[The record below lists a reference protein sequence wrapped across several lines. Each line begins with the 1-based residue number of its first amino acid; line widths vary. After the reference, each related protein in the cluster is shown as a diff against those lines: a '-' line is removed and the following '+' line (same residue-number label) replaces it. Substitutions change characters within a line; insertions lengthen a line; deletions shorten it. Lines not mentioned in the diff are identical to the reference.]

1 MFSTKKDIDRHVKT
15 SLNKLPENERY
26 LRGLAIA
33 RQYFKLNEYASAEHW
48 LSCYLSVQEDS
59 APAHKLLGQCYE
71 KQKKFDRAI
80 TSYQRS
86 LQLDSKQTGLI
97 TDVCKLLLMDD
108 NLTKHLSKAKHWCD
122 LAESERINHEAV
134 LNLKLKVAN
143 KDAGADSK
151 LVKDIILKEV
161 LARPLDPLLR
171 VRLVDHLL
179 EEKKLDEAFKY
190 CFELEMKFC
199 EPFMQS
205 SEWTNGVANML
216 AKFAEAPVEGG
227 KQKHWNYY
235 LLQALVLDRQIYLN
249 LLADSTMETIKR
261 SNLKEIA
268 QKLFKLDQ
276 TLLQVAE
283 KGRNAA
289 PQKQM
294 ADAYLRHYRG
304 QLLLYSAALLFK
316 AAQDQTGGAG
326 EGGGRARDT
335 SKKCLALLL
344 MAYQCGVPDPD
355 EPWLKQSSE
364 MARHLVGFWS
374 KQAAFRCC
382 QAGSTLVS
390 CVEDG
395 PDVSV
400 LAQIQSVTESK
411 VWTTAD
417 DLVNQIRQ
425 LCSDP
430 GWRQSVARAL
440 YTSGDLSSKATS
452 SGYFVKDGVAFG
464 EPQYVLPKR
473 EQLELY
479 VELAQSLYPSS
490 LPYLVYLGLVVGTEN
505 LSDFHCKAF
514 PRLNFS
520 TNNLNN
526 SNLETLNQ
534 LDMDSFLYCCILIAQ
549 SNLDGNRQLSQQQ
562 GRPAFLPAAN
572 LMPLLC
578 EDNKID
584 WWSVAYNL
592 IKSSTAKEAAASV
605 AEQRQLLEHGIQA
618 IRGTDA
624 PLCDVM
630 VLLKLGQVLA
640 KRAAASTLT
649 KAEERRY
656 VETRAE
662 AVYRA
667 GVLLWKMRAESSYG
681 GGMDGGAST
690 GYGSGLF
697 FKYAA
702 KSYDCQQELAKLA
715 ESAIT
720 FLAGVYFKHGRY
732 EEFTQDFGGIPLP
745 FAAYFRA
752 EAFKKLDEQNKTP
765 LKSKKF
771 YSERARE
778 CIRQTQ
784 RYLELPY
791 VERNHP
797 LNYVVQSEI
806 KRLSFTNDSLDGSL
820 NTSANGAIGASADDS
835 DHFQSFTSS
844 MTNPG
849 MTSGGG
855 GGGGMSA
862 ALSRSISERDAA
874 SAAATAAASLCL
886 SKTND
891 LEALMRQMME
901 TLTFVKED
909 VLGIRNDVG
918 DMQDRLVKIEENIYR
933 KPTEAKGGA
942 PNATATSTPMGV
954 NDSASVSAAA
964 AAAAVQ
970 AMNDM
975 YMMDEL
981 QSSASALAYQ
991 HAAAAAAAAARAPVM
1006 GGVGMGTPQQPASAL
1021 PYHTLYGAN
1030 AYQSYMPGQIQQHQ
1044 QQQQQQHQQQ
1054 QMLTPRG
1061 HAMTG
1066 AMGASPMHSAAYQH
1080 HPDNLLVAAG
1090 SSPAAG
1096 GGYHMPGFQQAVPP
1110 PPVAPQPEPQ
1120 VAPVMHSTPTA
1131 VSQMVAPAPKT
1142 AASANLSIEQSLQT
1156 PALLSS
1162 WNSTYNNSFM
1172 AQTSTPSVS
1181 NILPAHITSSV
1192 ELKGGAP
1199 VNVVITSSDP
1209 LPPPPSVNSSTF
1221 AAGAAVQPTY
1231 SVTIPPQHIKH
1242 SNTGASIAQG
1252 TTGNSNAPK
1261 LEMVSPAANTKFPM
1275 PSIVS
1280 TGGLTNSK
1288 PAAAA
1293 PAPATA
1299 PAAALTP
1306 SFFANMVSPAKM
1318 AAEANQADEEED
1330 DDDKNVSGSAE
1341 YDPRPDFQPIIPL
1354 PDEIVVRTGEED
1366 EEQIFTGRSKLLRL
1380 VDREWKE
1387 RGLGELKILR
1397 SKADRSKYRIVMR
1410 REQVHKICA
1419 NHYITPELIIKPMEK
1434 RKECYIWA
1442 AMDFADEE
1450 PRKESFCARFGTA
1463 ALANEFYAAFVAA
1476 RDEVARLRAASGDQQ
1491 SSAAPPPATMG
1502 SFAYSS
1508 TPKSSAASS
1517 TPAAAAPVQSQAT
1530 AKPFG
1535 EFSFAKNYT
1544 PPAVVGTK
1552 ASAKGPDSTPT
1563 SSTVQGG
1570 SDAKPS
1576 PFASFTFKAQT
1587 PGGSASSPFGNI
1599 FGGAGVVAG
1608 APSLGFEERDFSC
1621 AHETN
1626 VVGLKRK
1633 EQQAGMW
1640 IDCAVSN
1647 GQLRLLTSQSAVR
1660 LLMRNGA
1667 NTTVHLNHVLS
1678 KEVQIKASDKTACS
1692 WTVQQD
1698 AAYPAVTGPISFMAQ
1713 FKTADER
1720 DRFVAAVQKA
1730 FPGSTSGPAAVAG
1743 GGAKTASGFGDLF
1756 KPKTGS
1762 WDCPGCYVNNK
1773 ADSAQC
1779 VACNGP
1785 RDPSK
1790 KEEQKPSLSG
1800 GLFGNL
1806 APPTEA
1812 ASKFTFGMPS
1822 SSVTVTPITFGSAA
1836 NTKKPLQEQP
1846 AKAAPVTST
1855 PVAKGV
1861 STGGGGG
1868 GFGDQF
1874 KPKPGSWTCN
1884 GCYLSNGADA
1894 LYCMSCESPKDDTV
1908 PKKSAGGAAGGLLKG
1923 ATDTAPKISFAAGG
1937 GFTFGLPSSTT
1948 ITPVTSP
1955 AMATGTATTTIS
1967 ATSLPPQQQQP
1978 VFGGGFSFGNP
1989 MKPPQSASSTVAT
2002 AGTTAAAAATTTTT
2016 LDKPAFKFEL
2026 PTPSGGLSFGSK
2038 LTPNAPAAAKAAGDG
2053 PAVVASTPSSSAIS
2067 KLEPPEKATFGF
2079 VFKPKSPGRTLSGD
2093 GDGAEDDGAAGD
2105 NSVTEEENNTYFA
2118 PVIPL
2123 PDKIDVKTG
2132 EEDEHVLYAHR
2143 AKLYRFVSS
2152 EWKERGIGDV
2162 KILKHK
2168 VTGKLRVVMRRE
2180 QVLKICLNHAL
2191 TEDICYTKK
2200 DDKSW
2205 QFVAND
2211 FSEGNFEIMNFCL
2224 RFKSSDIAQEFRDA
2238 ITDALSGKL
2247 SAPVEAKD
2255 DGAPSTKVTSPAQN
2269 DITITSTSSPVGDL
2283 NFSKLSDISLNE
2295 RETAQKLKLPDNF
2308 FDPAATPCAG
2318 CRGCDS
2324 DAFVFPAVDGKQLA
2338 VVEADDAPLPI
2349 DIRSVKPL
2357 PAAVASSSPKKVT
2370 FGTISAGTMQPPA
2383 QLFGGG
2389 GVASKPFAAS
2399 EPATGAGMFAGV
2411 AFKAPASSTTASG
2424 TTGSFLSAEQKAS
2437 SSPFAASIF
2446 GGAQQPPSSTTVTD
2460 PAAASAGSN
2469 KFAFGSSTPLGSA
2482 ATGGSIFSAS
2492 LNTTPKT
2499 SFVSPAPTST
2509 VTAVGTGAQVTST
2522 TDSKKDGAST
2532 VTTGSS
2538 PLLQP
2543 ASLTTP
2549 PSAKSAESGGKLFS
2563 GFGGGAGFGS
2573 AGSTTNIF
2581 GGGNIFGSNATN
2593 SIAAATTASNS
2604 SNSTT
2609 STPTATAGGAANNT
2623 STLFGSVAFGDPGKP
2638 SVFGGSGFTFGS
2650 LAKQSPAGG
2659 GANSSISTALKNNSD
2674 APSIFKMDDSV
2685 SFATLASSNSPA
2697 FSSSTKQADDG
2708 TAKPAGGFVGLT
2720 VKEDFFSR
2728 SASAKLNSSTDGTN
2742 SSQTNNNGNADDGAG
2757 GEDGGGA
2764 AGGGDE
2770 NYDPYYAPVIQLP
2783 DEIEVRTGEEEETK
2797 LFGERAKLY
2806 RFDATTKEWKE
2817 RGVGELKILHH
2828 PVRNTYRLLLRREQ
2842 IFKLVLNHAVTADL
2856 SIAPMNNS
2864 DKAFAWGAM
2873 NHAESPGQL
2882 EQLAVRFKNE
2892 AIASEFRS
2900 TLERCQEQLRSR
2912 PDLEPDQD

>member
-59 APAHKLLGQCYE
+59 APAHKLLGKCYE

-108 NLTKHLSKAKHWCD
+108 NLTKHLAKAKHWCD

-143 KDAGADSK
+143 KDAGADNK

-171 VRLVDHLL
+171 VRLVDHFL

-216 AKFAEAPVEGG
+216 AKYTETSVEGSG
-227 KQKHWNYY
+227 KQQKHWNYY
-235 LLQALVLDRQIYLN
+235 LLSALVLDRQINLN

-261 SNLKEIA
+261 SNLKEIV

-276 TLLQVAE
+276 MLQQVVE

-304 QLLLYSAALLFK
+304 QLLLYSASLLFK
-316 AAQDQTGGAG
+316 AAQDHSSS
-326 EGGGRARDT
+326 GRMRDT
-335 SKKCLALLL
+335 TKRCLALLL
-344 MAYQCGVPDPD
+344 MAYQCGVPNPD

-364 MARHLVGFWS
+364 IARHLMGFWN

-382 QAGSTLVS
+382 QAGSTLLS
-390 CVEDG
+390 CVENG
-395 PDVSV
+395 VDVSV
-400 LAQIQSVTESK
+400 LAQIQSVTETK

-430 GWRQSVARAL
+430 GWRQNVARGL
-440 YTSGDLSSKATS
+440 YSSGDISSNVTS
-452 SGYFVKDGVAFG
+452 NAYFVKDGVAFA

-490 LPYLVYLGLVVGTEN
+490 LPYLVYLGLVIGVDN

-526 SNLETLNQ
+526 CNLETLNQ
-534 LDMDSFLYCCILIAQ
+534 LDMDSFLYCCTLVAQ
-549 SNLDGNRQLSQQQ
+549 SNLDANRQISQQQ
-562 GRPAFLPAAN
+562 GRPAFLPAGN
-572 LMPLLC
+572 LTPLLC

-592 IKSSTAKEAAASV
+592 IKSTTAKDAAASV
-605 AEQRQLLEHGIQA
+605 AEQRQLLEHGLQA

-624 PLCDVM
+624 PLCDVI

-640 KRAAASTLT
+640 KRAAASTMV

-656 VETRAE
+656 VESRAE

-667 GVLLWKMRAESSYG
+667 GVLLWKMRNESSYG
-681 GGMDGGAST
+681 GGMDSHGGVVGGGVS
-690 GYGSGLF
+690 SGLF
-697 FKYAA
+697 FRYAS
-702 KSYDCQQELAKLA
+702 KGYDSQQEIVKLA

-720 FLAGVYFKHGRY
+720 FLAGVYFKHNRY
-732 EEFTQDFGGIPLP
+732 EEFAQDFSGIPLP

-765 LKSKKF
+765 LKAKKF

-797 LNYVVQSEI
+797 LNYVVQSEM

-820 NTSANGAIGASADDS
+820 NTSANGVAGGIGTSADDS

-849 MTSGGG
+849 MGGG
-855 GGGGMSA
+855 AAGS
-862 ALSRSISERDAA
+862 ALSRSITERDTAT
-874 SAAATAAASLCL
+874 SAAATAAASMCL
-886 SKTND
+886 AKTND
-891 LEALMRQMME
+891 LEALIRQMME

-933 KPTEAKGGA
+933 KPTETRGA
-942 PNATATSTPMGV
+942 NTSAVTATTSTPGV
-954 NDSASVSAAA
+954 NESVSAAA
-964 AAAAVQ
+964 AAAAMQ
-970 AMNDM
+970 AMNDI

-981 QSSASALAYQ
+981 QNSASALAYQ
-991 HAAAAAAAAARAPVM
+991 HAAAAAAAAAVRTPVM
-1006 GGVGMGTPQQPASAL
+1006 GGVGMAPPPPQQPGSAAAI
-1021 PYHTLYGAN
+1021 PYHHALYGAN
-1030 AYQSYMPGQIQQHQ
+1030 AYSSYLPGQLQQQHQ
-1044 QQQQQQHQQQ
+1044 PQQQQQ

-1061 HAMTG
+1061 HPMAG
-1066 AMGASPMHSAAYQH
+1066 AMSASPMHTAAVYQQQQQQQQ
-1080 HPDNLLVAAG
+1080 HPDSLLVAAG
-1090 SSPAAG
+1090 GSPAAAG
-1096 GGYHMPGFQQAVPP
+1096 GSYHLPSFQQTIPTSAV
-1110 PPVAPQPEPQ
+1110 QPESH
-1120 VAPVMHSTPTA
+1120 VSSLMHSTPM
-1131 VSQMVAPAPKT
+1131 VSQMATPSIGSKAAPN
-1142 AASANLSIEQSLQT
+1142 ANLSIEQSLQT

-1162 WNSTYNNSFM
+1162 WNSTYNSSFNV
-1172 AQTSTPSVS
+1172 QTSTPSVS
-1181 NILPAHITSSV
+1181 NMLPAHITSSA
-1192 ELKGGAP
+1192 EPKGGAP

-1209 LPPPPSVNSSTF
+1209 LPPPPSINSSTL
-1221 AAGAAVQPTY
+1221 ATGTAVQPTY

-1252 TTGNSNAPK
+1252 TPGNNNATK
-1261 LEMVSPAANTKFPM
+1261 LESISPAAPSTKFPIM
-1275 PSIVS
+1275 PSIAPNNKPNAAVS
-1280 TGGLTNSK
+1280 VTSS
-1288 PAAAA
+1288 A
-1293 PAPATA
+1293 A

-1306 SFFANMVSPAKM
+1306 SFFANMVSPAKIGND
-1318 AAEANQADEEED
+1318 ANQADEEDD

-1354 PDEIVVRTGEED
+1354 PDEIVVRTGEEN

-1397 SKADRSKYRIVMR
+1397 SKADPSKYRIVMR

-1463 ALANEFYAAFVAA
+1463 ALANEFYNAFVAA
-1476 RDEVARLRAASGDQQ
+1476 RDEVARLRRESGEDQ
-1491 SSAAPPPATMG
+1491 SSTPAAPPPTTTG
-1502 SFAYSS
+1502 SFAFSS
-1508 TPKSSAASS
+1508 TPKSSATST
-1517 TPAAAAPVQSQAT
+1517 TPAQSQGA
-1530 AKPFG
+1530 AKTFG
-1535 EFSFAKNYT
+1535 EFTFAKNYT
-1544 PPAVVGTK
+1544 PPAISTK
-1552 ASAKGPDSTPT
+1552 AGAQQADTPT
-1563 SSTVQGG
+1563 STTAQGTTG
-1570 SDAKPS
+1570 TEGKPS
-1576 PFASFTFKAQT
+1576 PFASFTFKAHTQ
-1587 PGGSASSPFGNI
+1587 GASSPFGNI
-1599 FGGAGVVAG
+1599 FGGATSAAG
-1608 APSLGFEERDFSC
+1608 GAVSLGFEERDFSC
-1621 AHETN
+1621 AYETTN
-1626 VVGLKRK
+1626 VVGLMRK
-1633 EQQAGMW
+1633 EQQAGML
-1640 IDCAVSN
+1640 IDCGVSN
-1647 GQLRLLTSQSAVR
+1647 GVLRLLTSPQAVR
-1660 LLMRNGA
+1660 LLMRNSERS
-1667 NTTVHLNHVLS
+1667 TTVYLNHVLG
-1678 KEVQIKASDKTACS
+1678 KDVQVKASNKTACS

-1698 AAYPAVTGPISFMAQ
+1698 FSYPSVTGPISFTVQ
-1713 FKTADER
+1713 FKTADDR
-1720 DRFVAAVQKA
+1720 DRFIAAVQKSL
-1730 FPGSTSGPAAVAG
+1730 PSSTSTAVVAKAPAA
-1743 GGAKTASGFGDLF
+1743 ASGFGDLF
-1756 KPKTGS
+1756 KPKSGS

-1773 ADSAQC
+1773 ADTTQC
-1779 VACNGP
+1779 VACNGS

-1790 KEEQKPSLSG
+1790 KEEQQPTLSG

-1806 APPTEA
+1806 APPKEGAT
-1812 ASKFTFGMPS
+1812 KFTFGIPTPS
-1822 SSVTVTPITFGSAA
+1822 SSVTITPITFGSAA
-1836 NTKKPLQEQP
+1836 ATTTSGTKKAQEQP
-1846 AKAAPVTST
+1846 AKPAPVTST
-1855 PVAKGV
+1855 PAKGATAG
-1861 STGGGGG
+1861 S

-1908 PKKSAGGAAGGLLKG
+1908 PKKSTGGGLLK
-1923 ATDTAPKISFAAGG
+1923 ATDTTPKINFAAGG

-1948 ITPVTSP
+1948 ITP
-1955 AMATGTATTTIS
+1955 ATGSASSTTPSTGG
-1967 ATSLPPQQQQP
+1967 SLSQPQQP
-1978 VFGGGFSFGNP
+1978 VFGGGFSFGST
-1989 MKPPQSASSTVAT
+1989 MKPPQSSTNTVTPAALAT
-2002 AGTTAAAAATTTTT
+2002 ATPE
-2016 LDKPAFKFEL
+2016 KPVFKFEL
-2026 PTPSGGLSFGSK
+2026 PTPAGGLSFGSK
-2038 LTPNAPAAAKAAGDG
+2038 LTPNPPSVAATATSKVGDG
-2053 PAVVASTPSSSAIS
+2053 PSSTSLSSSSSAAIS
-2067 KLEPPEKATFGF
+2067 KLDPPEKATFGF

-2093 GDGAEDDGAAGD
+2093 GDGADDDGAAGD

-2123 PDKIDVKTG
+2123 PEKVEVKTG

-2168 VTGKLRVVMRRE
+2168 ETGKLRVVMRRE

-2238 ITDALSGKL
+2238 IADALSGKL
-2247 SAPVEAKD
+2247 NAASVQGKDSAQ
-2255 DGAPSTKVTSPAQN
+2255 VTSPSRN

-2283 NFSKLSDISLNE
+2283 NFSKLSDISLND

-2308 FDPAATPCAG
+2308 FDSTSAPCTG

-2324 DAFVFPAVDGKQLA
+2324 DSFVFPCYDGKQL
-2338 VVEADDAPLPI
+2338 VVETDDDAPLPI
-2349 DIRSVKPL
+2349 DIKSVKP
-2357 PAAVASSSPKKVT
+2357 PTRVAPVSSSPKKVT
-2370 FGTISAGTMQPPA
+2370 FEVAPGMTTAPQLNT
-2383 QLFGGG
+2383 QLFGAKTNTTSDASPGG
-2389 GVASKPFAAS
+2389 
-2399 EPATGAGMFAGV
+2399 TGLFSGI
-2411 AFKAPASSTTASG
+2411 AFKAPSTTSAN
-2424 TTGSFLSAEQKAS
+2424 TTSSFLSGEQKSAAS
-2437 SSPFAASIF
+2437 SSPFMSSSSIF
-2446 GGAQQPPSSTTVTD
+2446 GGVQQTTSTVGQTPTI
-2460 PAAASAGSN
+2460 GST
-2469 KFAFGSSTPLGSA
+2469 KFAFGSSTPLGSSA
-2482 ATGGSIFSAS
+2482 SGGSIFSAS

-2499 SFVSPAPTST
+2499 SFVSPPVSAGQVSSTATGDKKESSANSTVVATST
-2509 VTAVGTGAQVTST
+2509 
-2522 TDSKKDGAST
+2522 
-2532 VTTGSS
+2532 S

-2549 PSAKSAESGGKLFS
+2549 PPAKPAADAGGKLFGS
-2563 GFGGGAGFGS
+2563 TDFSSAVGFGS
-2573 AGSTTNIF
+2573 AGSTNIF
-2581 GGGNIFGSNATN
+2581 GGGNMFGSNTN
-2593 SIAAATTASNS
+2593 ANTGAATTSAN
-2604 SNSTT
+2604 
-2609 STPTATAGGAANNT
+2609 STPTGTTAGGGNA
-2623 STLFGSVAFGDPGKP
+2623 TLFGSVSFGDASKP

-2650 LAKQSPAGG
+2650 LAKQT
-2659 GANSSISTALKNNSD
+2659 INSD
-2674 APSIFKMDDSV
+2674 APSILKMDDNV
-2685 SFATLASSNSPA
+2685 SFATLASSNSSSSA
-2697 FSSSTKQADDG
+2697 FSTSVKQSNDSSTI
-2708 TAKPAGGFVGLT
+2708 KPPVGGFVGLT

-2728 SASAKLNSSTDGTN
+2728 SASAKLNSSTDGN
-2742 SSQTNNNGNADDGAG
+2742 SSLTTNNGNAADDAA
-2757 GEDGGGA
+2757 GEDGGGGA
-2764 AGGGDE
+2764 AGGDE

-2806 RFDATTKEWKE
+2806 RYDSATKEWKE

-2842 IFKLVLNHAVTADL
+2842 IFKLVLNHALTADL
-2856 SIAPMNNS
+2856 AVTPMNNS
-2864 DKAFAWGAM
+2864 DKAFVWGAM

-2892 AIASEFRS
+2892 SIASEFRS
-2900 TLERCQEQLRSR
+2900 TLEKCQEKLSSR